1 MGNSPQQKHL
11 SNRYPHRR
19 VKLLGS
25 DWMIY
30 VVPKKHAC
38 LLGRGGRGWG
48 LTDFNRKIIYATNH
62 LSERNFEWT
71 FTHELIHAFMDELG
85 YHTLLLKKI
94 GKKKNEEMVDGL
106 AKALYPLV
114 RQSVFKIPNYQVK
127 GREKE

>member
-1 MGNSPQQKHL
+1 
-11 SNRYPHRR
+11 
-19 VKLLGS
+19 
-25 DWMIY
+25 
-30 VVPKKHAC
+30 
-38 LLGRGGRGWG
+38 
-48 LTDFNRKIIYATNH
+48 
-62 LSERNFEWT
+62 
-71 FTHELIHAFMDELG
+71 MDELG